1 MVNPEFLRR
10 GNLKK
15 QSQFSNGQNDVKS
28 ILIMV
33 YGDFDGPR
41 RRKNKAKQT
50 QFSYFPVAKPAKHAL
65 YSENSNS
72 LRIRGAKMSENDKFY
87 VERCL
92 DGHPDDFRYLVR
104 RYQGVLL
111 ANLAGKLGSRD
122 RAEEAAQEALVRA
135 YFNMGKLRKPD
146 SFFSWLLG
154 IADNV
159 AKEHERKEQI
169 QRQREIVR
177 SSLQESTGTELS
189 QDYALESAIA
199 ELPEAYGKVILLRYY
214 GGHSCGQ
221 IAEQLDMPLGTVTKT
236 LSRAY
241 AMLRESLQ
249 QQKQAEVYEVSQ

>member
-1 MVNPEFLRR
+1 MLE
-10 GNLKK
+10 K
-15 QSQFSNGQNDVKS
+15 
-28 ILIMV
+28 
-33 YGDFDGPR
+33 
-41 RRKNKAKQT
+41 
-50 QFSYFPVAKPAKHAL
+50 
-65 YSENSNS
+65 
-72 LRIRGAKMSENDKFY
+72 DKFY

-92 DGHPDDFRYLVR
+92 DGHPDDYRYLVR

-122 RAEEAAQEALVRA
+122 RAEEATQEALVRA
-135 YFNMGKLRKPD
+135 YFNMGKLKKPD

-159 AKEHERKEQI
+159 AKEHQRKEQI

-177 SSLQESTGTELS
+177 SSLQESAGTELS
-189 QDYALESAIA
+189 QDYALETAIA
-199 ELPEAYGKVILLRYY
+199 ELPEAYRKVILLRYY
-214 GGHSCGQ
+214 GEHSCSQ

-249 QQKQAEVYEVSQ
+249 QQKQAEVYEV

>member
-1 MVNPEFLRR
+1 ML
-10 GNLKK
+10 
-15 QSQFSNGQNDVKS
+15 
-28 ILIMV
+28 
-33 YGDFDGPR
+33 
-41 RRKNKAKQT
+41 
-50 QFSYFPVAKPAKHAL
+50 
-65 YSENSNS
+65 
-72 LRIRGAKMSENDKFY
+72 ENDKYY

-92 DGHPDDFRYLVR
+92 DGHPDDFRHLVR
-104 RYQGVLL
+104 RYQAVLL

-159 AKEHERKEQI
+159 AKEHQRKEQI

-177 SSLQESTGTELS
+177 SFSEESAGTELS

-199 ELPEAYGKVILLRYY
+199 GLPEAYRRVILLRYY
-214 GGHSCGQ
+214 GEHSCNR
-221 IAEQLDMPLGTVTKT
+221 IAEQLDMPLGTVTKN

-241 AMLRESLQ
+241 AMLRESLRQ
-249 QQKQAEVYEVSQ
+249 QEQAEVYP